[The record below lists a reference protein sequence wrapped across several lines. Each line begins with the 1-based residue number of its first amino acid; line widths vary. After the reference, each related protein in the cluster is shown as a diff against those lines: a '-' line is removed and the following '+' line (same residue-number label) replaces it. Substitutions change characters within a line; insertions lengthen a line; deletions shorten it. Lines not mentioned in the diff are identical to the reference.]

1 MHTSPSASDAATPD
15 AGASDSG
22 GARRALRSML
32 LTVVFDAGPPLLI
45 FFVLRALGAGDVI
58 AYSAGSVVPLVRLI
72 VDRLRGRSFNAIS
85 GLILIFLVVSVVLA
99 LVTDDARAVIARGGF
114 IYLALALVVAASVP
128 TRSPAI
134 LVLSRYVTAHAR
146 PETATRFDEVFR
158 RPSALRAM
166 RLVTAVWALGF
177 LIAAV
182 ACVVCAYT
190 LPVTLAATVTSLVE
204 PVIAMILAGGT
215 ARYMRRVVASANLT
229 PSAPIPSQAP
239 AGASNGPKTRNTR

>member
-1 MHTSPSASDAATPD
+1 MHTSPSASDAASPD

-22 GARRALRSML
+22 EARRALRSTL
-32 LTVVFDAGPPLLI
+32 LAVVFDAGPPLLI

-72 VDRLRGRSFNAIS
+72 VDRLCGRSFNAIS
-85 GLILIFLVVSVVLA
+85 GLIVIFLVVSVVLA
-99 LVTDDARAVIARGGF
+99 LVTDDARAVIARGGL
-114 IYLALALVVAASVP
+114 IYLVLALVAAVSVP
-128 TRSPAI
+128 TRSPAM
-134 LVLSRYVTAHAR
+134 LVLSRYVAVRAR
-146 PETATRFDEVFR
+146 PEAATRFDEVFR

-166 RLVTAVWALGF
+166 RLVTVVWALGF

-204 PVIAMILAGGT
+204 PVTAMILAGGT

-229 PSAPIPSQAP
+229 PSAPNPLQAP
-239 AGASNGPKTRNTR
+239 ASAPNAPTTRTTR